1 MSDSGA
7 NPRPAVSRAPGS
19 GSDDAYVRFDNVQKS
34 YDGVTLVV
42 KSLNLDIAE
51 GEFLT
56 MLGPS
61 GSGKTTCLMM
71 LAGFEPA
78 THGEIFLNTRPIN
91 RVPPHKRGIGMV
103 FQNYAL
109 FPHMTV
115 EENLLFP
122 LEVRRMPRD
131 EARRRVAKVLEM
143 VELPEF
149 SGRRP
154 AQLSGGQQQRVAVAR
169 ALVFEPALVLMD
181 EPLGALDKQLR
192 EQMQYE
198 IKHIHDSL
206 GVTAVYVT
214 HDQSEALT
222 MSDRIAVFDDGII
235 QQLSTPD
242 DLYERPQNSFV
253 AHFIGENN
261 TLHGT
266 VTEIRN
272 GECRVAID
280 GGGEVSALAVNVD
293 GVNTRT
299 TLSLRPERAEIDPP
313 SVDGLNTLEGR
324 VEELIYLGDH
334 IRTRLT
340 VAGHDDFIVKVPN
353 THSHRPMVVGE
364 TATVAWVTEDCRALD
379 SISS

>member
-149 SGRRP
+149 AGRRP

-379 SISS
+379 SISD

>member
-1 MSDSGA
+1 MSDATTNRPSAPHTSGA
-7 NPRPAVSRAPGS
+7 DADA
-19 GSDDAYVRFDNVQKS
+19 AYVRFDNVQKS

-42 KSLNLDIAE
+42 KSLNLGIAE

-122 LEVRRMPRD
+122 LEVRHMPRD
-131 EARRRVAKVLEM
+131 EARRRVAKILEM

-149 SGRRP
+149 AGRRP

-198 IKHIHDSL
+198 IKHIHESL
-206 GVTAVYVT
+206 GVTVVYVT

-379 SISS
+379 SIAG